1 MPCKV
6 EPAELAIL
14 LTKEY
19 SKLYFSKHSIVD
31 KISVYS
37 WPKNVVKQQH
47 FIKQVHFKQSMSGV
61 NSELFDN
68 PDFVLPSRQQ
78 NKD

>member
-1 MPCKV
+1 MDSLNMPCKV

-31 KISVYS
+31 KIYVYS
-37 WPKNVVKQQH
+37 WSKYVAIQQ
-47 FIKQVHFKQSMSGV
+47 
-61 NSELFDN
+61 LF
-68 PDFVLPSRQQ
+68 S
-78 NKD
+78 K